1 MDNPYEKLQPKS
13 FTLLAEQQINDINHK
28 GIMGKNLFI
37 KTCINNMYDYIY
49 EFYFDLF
56 TNHID
61 IFYFMTVYDNGNE
74 NIIDKKL
81 RDIITNIFIQS
92 YLHIVNNNLLDK
104 NIFNQSLINKTIKII
119 FCRYRLLCTDFFSDS
134 FKKIFLAA
142 KIKR

>member
-37 KTCINNMYDYIY
+37 KTCINNMYDYID

-81 RDIITNIFIQS
+81 RDIITNTFIQS
-92 YLHIVNNNLLDK
+92 YLYIVNNNLLDK
-104 NIFNQSLINKTIKII
+104 NIFSHL
-119 FCRYRLLCTDFFSDS
+119 
-134 FKKIFLAA
+134 
-142 KIKR
+142 

>member
-1 MDNPYEKLQPKS
+1 
-13 FTLLAEQQINDINHK
+13 
-28 GIMGKNLFI
+28 MGKNLFI
-37 KTCINNMYDYIY
+37 KTCINNMYDYID

-81 RDIITNIFIQS
+81 RDIITNTFIQS

-104 NIFNQSLINKTIKII
+104 NIFNQSLINKTIKQV
-119 FCRYRLLCTDFFSDS
+119 FDNPRKVNMLY
-134 FKKIFLAA
+134 KKNN
-142 KIKR
+142 